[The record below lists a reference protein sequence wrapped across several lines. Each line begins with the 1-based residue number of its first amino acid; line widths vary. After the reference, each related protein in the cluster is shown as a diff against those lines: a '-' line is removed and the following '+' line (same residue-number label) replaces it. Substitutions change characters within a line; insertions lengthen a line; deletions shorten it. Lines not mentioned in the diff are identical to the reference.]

1 MRDWRC
7 RNKPAM
13 TGANKLDRLR
23 HPATGSEPDE
33 TSRDKPRLNRKVPH
47 MARMILA
54 AVIACLAVPAAASQ
68 PGEYKTGPQT
78 EGVAAPIN
86 LAPRR
91 PVPMAVMTYETF
103 EATVDH
109 ADLPEC
115 PKALAAEGRFC
126 RATIHDDALHV
137 FAFNEDLDQP
147 LQAVMDFPMDEIRF
161 PD

>member
-1 MRDWRC
+1 M
-7 RNKPAM
+7 
-13 TGANKLDRLR
+13 DRQHL
-23 HPATGSEPDE
+23 
-33 TSRDKPRLNRKVPH
+33 
-47 MARMILA
+47 ILPGDGIGPEVTEQAHRVLVRA
-54 AVIACLAVPAAASQ
+54 A
-68 PGEYKTGPQT
+68 QT

-91 PVPMAVMTYETF
+91 PVPMAVMNYETF

-137 FAFNEDLDQP
+137 FAFSEDLDQP